1 MQNLIGPPLL
11 LVAGAIVWFA
21 YTRRRKILAAER
33 AIAAAGLPDP
43 RPPLHPSLVVIGDV
57 VPPLMMGGLVFL
69 GLKLTLA
76 YVVAGEA
83 LGVGLLDLFGALSL
97 LAAYG
102 VWLRWKTPYRP
113 MPEGWTLPAVA
124 LAPVHAAQAKP
135 VVATQL
141 GPSTA
146 V

>member
-11 LVAGAIVWFA
+11 FLAAAIVWFA
-21 YTRRRKILAAER
+21 YARRRKILLAER

-57 VPPLMMGGLVFL
+57 VPPLMIGGLVFL

-76 YVVAGEA
+76 YAVAGEA
-83 LGVGLLDLFGALSL
+83 LGVGLLDLAGALSL

-102 VWLRWKTPYRP
+102 VWLKWKTQHRP
-113 MPEGWTLPAVA
+113 MPEGWSMPAVTAAPAQLGKPLPAGT
-124 LAPVHAAQAKP
+124 AK
-135 VVATQL
+135 L
-141 GPSTA
+141 GPSA
-146 V
+146 AA

>member
-11 LVAGAIVWFA
+11 LIAAAILWFA
-21 YTRRRKILAAER
+21 YDRRRKILAAER

-57 VPPLMMGGLVFL
+57 VPPLMMGGLVLL

-83 LGVGLLDLFGALSL
+83 LGVGLLDLLGALGL

-102 VWLRWKTPYRP
+102 VWLRWKTQYRP
-113 MPEGWTLPAVA
+113 MPEGWVMPAVA
-124 LAPVHAAQAKP
+124 TAPVATEPLAPAP
-135 VVATQL
+135 RL
-141 GPSTA
+141 GPSAA

>member
-11 LVAGAIVWFA
+11 AVAATIVWYA
-21 YTRRRKILAAER
+21 YARRKKILAAER

-83 LGVGLLDLFGALSL
+83 LGVGLLDLVGALCL

-102 VWLRWKTPYRP
+102 VWLRWKTQYRP
-113 MPEGWTLPAVA
+113 MPEGWAMPAVA
-124 LAPVHAAQAKP
+124 APVRAAEPEPA
-135 VVATQL
+135 VAARL
-141 GPSTA
+141 GPSAA

>member
-11 LVAGAIVWFA
+11 LVAAAILWSA
-21 YTRRRKILAAER
+21 YARRRRILTAER

-57 VPPLMMGGLVFL
+57 VPPLMIGGLVFL

-76 YVVAGEA
+76 YAVAGDA
-83 LGVGLLDLFGALSL
+83 LGVGLLDLGGALAL

-102 VWLRWKTPYRP
+102 VWLRWKTQHRP
-113 MPEGWTLPAVA
+113 MPEGWVMPAVA
-124 LAPVHAAQAKP
+124 TAAPRAAEAIPHASGR
-135 VVATQL
+135 L
-141 GPSTA
+141 GPSA
-146 V
+146 AA